1 MADDGLGTD
10 TVGVGGRGG
19 QQLAR
24 HPVTTPAA
32 LHRKLAASVDTP
44 VLRRVGLE
52 EVIQRRRSARF
63 RAVRQGTATHAAD
76 L

>member
-1 MADDGLGTD
+1 M
-10 TVGVGGRGG
+10 
-19 QQLAR
+19 
-24 HPVTTPAA
+24 TTPAA

>member
-1 MADDGLGTD
+1 GFSP
-10 TVGVGGRGG
+10 TVVR
-19 QQLAR
+19 R
-24 HPVTTPAA
+24 VTTPAA